1 MIDSLAEQIL
11 KQLADGKNVLITGP
25 LHAGKTTLF
34 NHVLIALTDYNMIQ
48 TKKVDDVVMAYY
60 NGKSAQIGS
69 RAGRAMQPDD
79 NGLNFLTAAAEHF
92 LASDN
97 DLLAIDEI
105 GYIEAKQSDYI
116 NLIVTAAQQKT
127 LLAVLRQDR
136 HALMGRMAQLEPYVL
151 IELTGEYK
159 NTRRE

>member
-1 MIDSLAEQIL
+1 MTKKLVEQIL

-34 NHVLIALTDYNMIQ
+34 NAVLTALNDYNLIQ

-60 NGKSAQIGS
+60 GAKSAQIGR
-69 RAGRAMQPDD
+69 RAGQTMQLIDS
-79 NGLNFLTAAAEHF
+79 GLDFLIAAVADF
-92 LASDN
+92 IDSPKTV
-97 DLLAIDEI
+97 LAIDEI
-105 GYIEAKQSDYI
+105 GFLEAHCEQYI

-136 HALMGRMAQLEPYVL
+136 HALIGHMAQLEPYVL

-159 NTRRE
+159 